1 MKARNKHVYASPARI
16 QEVAEET
23 KWIGRHDYKIVDE
36 GHLVIYALPQRA
48 KKASKKQK
56 AEEVIAEL
64 PEEQQQERR
73 QQEQRRKKTE
83 RRI

>member
-1 MKARNKHVYASPARI
+1 MRIKNKHVYASPARI

-23 KWIGRHDYKIVDE
+23 KWIGRHDYKVVEE
-36 GHLVIYALPQRA
+36 GHLVIYALPQRT

-56 AEEVIAEL
+56 AEEVMAEL

-73 QQEQRRKKTE
+73 LQEQRRKKAE